1 MSNKTRIVHA
11 SRLFSL
17 LLPVRRFTHRIWQDR
32 VSVYAAQASF
42 FTIISSVPLIS
53 LLANIVRLIWPT
65 SAEREKV
72 IDFFSGTVPE
82 SILEL
87 AVHLFDE
94 VAAAPAVPVL
104 SISAVFIWWSAA
116 KGVGAIREGVQTV
129 YEAPRMQGYFRKM
142 FHSIA
147 YTLVFVVLILT
158 VIGILLSGEFLL
170 TLLQTHLP
178 HLAVRLDRLLL
189 FKTPFFLVL
198 LSQVFTILYTAV
210 SRRSNMV
217 SHRFRDHLPGGIFA
231 AVGWLVYSWAYSWYM
246 NHRGLPYL
254 LYGNLTALCLILLWL
269 YFCMIILLCGA
280 EINKMFFAKR

>member
-87 AVHLFDE
+87 AIHSGTGSPFIRRSCRCPSRTGAFHFRRVHLVE
-94 VAAAPAVPVL
+94 C
-104 SISAVFIWWSAA
+104 
-116 KGVGAIREGVQTV
+116 G
-129 YEAPRMQGYFRKM
+129 QG
-142 FHSIA
+142 
-147 YTLVFVVLILT
+147 
-158 VIGILLSGEFLL
+158 
-170 TLLQTHLP
+170 
-178 HLAVRLDRLLL
+178 
-189 FKTPFFLVL
+189 
-198 LSQVFTILYTAV
+198 
-210 SRRSNMV
+210 SRR
-217 SHRFRDHLPGGIFA
+217 HPG
-231 AVGWLVYSWAYSWYM
+231 
-246 NHRGLPYL
+246 RG
-254 LYGNLTALCLILLWL
+254 TDRI
-269 YFCMIILLCGA
+269 
-280 EINKMFFAKR
+280 